1 MMNHEYIVPMTDQT
15 RDITLYPS
23 PVNGGNGKNGQPPQ
37 GFPSSSLSTSLKP
50 QMRFSCP
57 CFVRSD
63 GMGGNVA
70 VEIVCTDSPEI
81 PLDILKNLTVEMLT
95 AGVWAV
101 GQGVRD
107 PVGGSTELLLVPLI
121 RLFYTLLVM
130 GALGDEE
137 LGKVL
142 KLIEPGVFSTDA
154 ETPEEEEEEECSNHE
169 KQEQGGSKKED
180 DIPKQGLLQ
189 MKLPEAVKL
198 EVNK

>member
-1 MMNHEYIVPMTDQT
+1 
-15 RDITLYPS
+15 
-23 PVNGGNGKNGQPPQ
+23 
-37 GFPSSSLSTSLKP
+37 
-50 QMRFSCP
+50 
-57 CFVRSD
+57 
-63 GMGGNVA
+63 MGGNVA